1 MFTCIVSNVKI
12 HIFVIFIVGIYIFT
26 TRSFV
31 TNRKPAI
38 FLTVD
43 GYLGKPLWYS
53 VSCLRLS
60 SWFACASS
68 LLITVTVCSYSKRGG
83 RGRGCDHGL
92 HDTYVI
98 LSCQLLTLDHF
109 LYLHYSGPTIYVILE
124 CSCTFFVLSCN
135 YIAVFINSFVKAY
148 SIL

>member
-1 MFTCIVSNVKI
+1 MLKYRCRY
-12 HIFVIFIVGIYIFT
+12 IYRQDLYTVFT
-26 TRSFV
+26 TTGFV

-43 GYLGKPLWYS
+43 GYLCKPLWDS
-53 VSCLRLS
+53 VSCLGLS
-60 SWFACASS
+60 RASS

-92 HDTYVI
+92 QDSYVI

-124 CSCTFFVLSCN
+124 CSCTFLRFLVTIFC
-135 YIAVFINSFVKAY
+135 
-148 SIL
+148 